1 MRPALRLL
9 RLRTCV
15 RCLWI
20 RVQEQHRHWPLRFLH
35 LGAKIRRPLALKLHR
50 RITRRR
56 AASSKDSADFLPR
69 CFDDVAAPGDAAS
82 RVSTELDCSLG
93 LNWSRRVL
101 RALFQDYG
109 YFKQRSIGILVYL
122 PTEFIESRALE

>member
-20 RVQEQHRHWPLRFLH
+20 RVQEEHRHWPLRFLH

-82 RVSTELDCSLG
+82 RVSTRIRLQPRIELEPPCAPRIVPG
-93 LNWSRRVL
+93 LRVL
-101 RALFQDYG
+101 QTALDWNT
-109 YFKQRSIGILVYL
+109 R
-122 PTEFIESRALE
+122 